1 MAEELNLSL
10 LVDELRL
17 LPGETEW
24 VEFKHNNDGA
34 ETIAQDISAL
44 ANSAARLD
52 VPHAY
57 MVWGIA
63 DGTHDV
69 LGTDFRYRKARRGGE
84 ELENWLH
91 HMLSPNASFRFYE
104 LEYQGFDLVVL
115 QVEPARGHTVD
126 FESVAYVRIG
136 SYTKK
141 LKAYP
146 FVESEVWR
154 RITHASFELDA
165 ASEGLSL
172 EGVLDAIDYP
182 KYFALLKTP
191 MPQSHAEIIR
201 DLKED
206 GIVVRRE
213 DGLYTVT
220 NLGALLLASDLFKF
234 PTVSRKALRIIQYRG
249 NTKTSML
256 RERTSTRGYAV
267 DYESAIE
274 FIMALI
280 PSDEP
285 IVSGVRGQVTQ
296 YPEITIR
303 ENLANML
310 IHQDL
315 SVSGSGPLVEIF
327 KDRIDFTNPG
337 VSLVETLRL
346 VDNPPRSRNE
356 KLASLMR
363 RFGICEEAGSGWDK
377 IIGACEEHAMP
388 APRVV
393 NFESNDGSMC
403 VSLYPH
409 TTFAMMDAEERMM
422 ACYWHACMCF
432 MEQEAMS
439 NSSLRKRFGGDAPS
453 ASTVSRLIHDAVEA
467 RLIKPVDPDTAP
479 RYMRYVPFWA

>member
-1 MAEELNLSL
+1 MAEELNLEL

-24 VEFKHNNDGA
+24 VEFKRNNDGA

-44 ANSAARLD
+44 ANSAARFD

-57 MVWGIA
+57 MVWGI
-63 DGTHDV
+63 DDETHDV

-91 HMLSPNASFRFYE
+91 HMLSPNASFRFFE
-104 LEYQGFDLVVL
+104 LEYQGRDLVVL
-115 QVEPARGHTVD
+115 QIEPARGHTVD
-126 FESVAYVRIG
+126 FESVAYIRVG

-146 FVESEVWR
+146 AVESEVWR

-165 ASEGLSL
+165 ALEGLSP
-172 EGVLDAIDYP
+172 EDVLGAIDYP
-182 KYFALLKTP
+182 KYFTLLKAP
-191 MPQSHAEIIR
+191 MPQTHAEIVR
-201 DLKED
+201 CLAED
-206 GIVVRRE
+206 GIVARRE
-213 DGLYTVT
+213 DGLHTIT
-220 NLGALLLASDLFKF
+220 NLGAILLANDLAKF
-234 PTVSRKALRIIQYRG
+234 PTVSRKAIRVIQYRG
-249 NTKTSML
+249 NTKTNMV
-256 RERTSTRGYAV
+256 RERTSSKGYAV
-267 DYESAIE
+267 DYEATIE

-285 IVSGVRGQVTQ
+285 IVSGLRGQVTQ

-315 SVSGSGPLVEIF
+315 SISGSGPLVEIF
-327 KDRIDFTNPG
+327 RDRIDFTNPG

-377 IIGACEEHAMP
+377 IIGACEEYAMP

-403 VSLYPH
+403 VSLYPY
-409 TTFAMMDAEERMM
+409 TSYAMMDAEERVM

-432 MEQEAMS
+432 MEQRAMS
-439 NSSLRKRFGGDAPS
+439 NSSLRNRFGGDAPS

>member
-1 MAEELNLSL
+1 
-10 LVDELRL
+10 
-17 LPGETEW
+17 
-24 VEFKHNNDGA
+24 
-34 ETIAQDISAL
+34 
-44 ANSAARLD
+44 
-52 VPHAY
+52 

-206 GIVVRRE
+206 GIV
-213 DGLYTVT
+213 GLRTFDNTEEEADTEEATSSNLVT
-220 NLGALLLASDLFKF
+220 
-234 PTVSRKALRIIQYRG
+234 PTT
-249 NTKTSML
+249 NN
-256 RERTSTRGYAV
+256 E
-267 DYESAIE
+267 
-274 FIMALI
+274 
-280 PSDEP
+280 
-285 IVSGVRGQVTQ
+285 VRG
-296 YPEITIR
+296 
-303 ENLANML
+303 
-310 IHQDL
+310 
-315 SVSGSGPLVEIF
+315 
-327 KDRIDFTNPG
+327 
-337 VSLVETLRL
+337 
-346 VDNPPRSRNE
+346 
-356 KLASLMR
+356 
-363 RFGICEEAGSGWDK
+363 
-377 IIGACEEHAMP
+377 
-388 APRVV
+388 
-393 NFESNDGSMC
+393 
-403 VSLYPH
+403 
-409 TTFAMMDAEERMM
+409 
-422 ACYWHACMCF
+422 
-432 MEQEAMS
+432 
-439 NSSLRKRFGGDAPS
+439 
-453 ASTVSRLIHDAVEA
+453 
-467 RLIKPVDPDTAP
+467 
-479 RYMRYVPFWA
+479 